1 MVGLARTV
9 PGRRRRLPEANVWQ
23 VWLTPDVPGNLQ
35 PHDDWRNP
43 ISGAVSRRGTA
54 DALRRRPVHAPVAGN
69 DRKARARQQRDVNPD
84 AQRRLACRDLA
95 RGRLGAKRGLQFSD
109 RGLEARDVRA
119 AAGDGDR
126 PAAPAQG
133 RPDSARMER
142 AALAAP
148 HHLHAGVVAGRH
160 HHHVLAAGAARTGR
174 GSACSAGPPKRA
186 CWRRCRRTSK
196 PRLEFRIRNCG
207 IA

>member
-9 PGRRRRLPEANVWQ
+9 PGGRRRLPEANVWD
-23 VWLTPDVPGNLQ
+23 VWLTPTVPGNPP

-54 DALRRRPVHAPVAGN
+54 DALRRRPVHAPVAGD
-69 DRKARARQQRDVNPD
+69 DRKARAWNQRDVNPD
-84 AQRRLACRDLA
+84 AHRGFACRDLA
-95 RGRLGAKRGLQFSD
+95 RGRLGAKRGLQLPD

-119 AAGDGDR
+119 ARGDGDR

-148 HHLHAGVVAGRH
+148 HHLYAGAAAGRH
-160 HHHVLAAGAARTGR
+160 HHHVLAAGAARAGGR
-174 GSACSAGPPKRA
+174 PPARLDRQKERAGAAAAEHRGPGG
-186 CWRRCRRTSK
+186 
-196 PRLEFRIRNCG
+196 N
-207 IA
+207 